1 MSDVLAV
8 NAVKVQQWLAEWD
21 EVPFDPA
28 HLRRRPQ
35 QWFYLFSLSA
45 TRLRALSGISI
56 RTTARG
62 LPRAADLGIQRRHD
76 EDRSQ
81 DIHQFVRYGF
91 PCSELPDSARQS
103 GAYTDLLKPGWLPT
117 AIVVNIVG
125 PNETRNRRS
134 VDAADLVRVED
145 GGSSL
150 PQIVLPSASG
160 AADWRPRSLPPLEVI
175 DGQHRL
181 WAFDDQSEVD
191 FQLPVVAFDNLDISW
206 QAYLFWTINIRP
218 KRINASLAFDLYPLL
233 RTEDWL
239 DRFQGHSVYRETRA
253 QELTE
258 ALWSY
263 PRSPWYH
270 RINMLGEPGTS
281 GPRQAAWIRSLLATF
296 VKPSEGRR
304 VQVGGLFGAPVGED
318 QLALPWSRTQQAGF
332 LIYSWQLLQRAIEH
346 ADAPWAQALRA
357 SSPGA
362 VLDPAFAARESLLNT
377 DQGVRGYL
385 YAINDLC
392 FRAAIRLDLQ
402 SWVLESTAGPSD
414 HELDRAISSLEQR
427 KVGSFLARIA
437 NHLAAFDWRTSS
449 APGLS
454 DEDRL
459 DKAAIRGGGGY
470 KILRTQLLTHL
481 SQSPDDI
488 GTVARQ
494 VLALRGD
501 LNS

>member
-1 MSDVLAV
+1 
-8 NAVKVQQWLAEWD
+8 
-21 EVPFDPA
+21 
-28 HLRRRPQ
+28 
-35 QWFYLFSLSA
+35 
-45 TRLRALSGISI
+45 
-56 RTTARG
+56 
-62 LPRAADLGIQRRHD
+62 
-76 EDRSQ
+76 
-81 DIHQFVRYGF
+81 
-91 PCSELPDSARQS
+91 
-103 GAYTDLLKPGWLPT
+103 
-117 AIVVNIVG
+117 
-125 PNETRNRRS
+125 
-134 VDAADLVRVED
+134 
-145 GGSSL
+145 
-150 PQIVLPSASG
+150 
-160 AADWRPRSLPPLEVI
+160 
-175 DGQHRL
+175 
-181 WAFDDQSEVD
+181 
-191 FQLPVVAFDNLDISW
+191 
-206 QAYLFWTINIRP
+206 
-218 KRINASLAFDLYPLL
+218 
-233 RTEDWL
+233 
-239 DRFQGHSVYRETRA
+239 
-253 QELTE
+253 
-258 ALWSY
+258 
-263 PRSPWYH
+263 
-270 RINMLGEPGTS
+270 MLGEPGTS